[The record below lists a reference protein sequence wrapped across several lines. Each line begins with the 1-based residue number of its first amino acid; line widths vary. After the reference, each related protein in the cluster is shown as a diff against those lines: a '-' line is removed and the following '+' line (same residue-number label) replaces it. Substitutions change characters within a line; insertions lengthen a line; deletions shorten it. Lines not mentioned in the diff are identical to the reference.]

1 MFDIINGVKLCTWY
15 KSRIIL
21 RLNMHDQISK
31 YFRWKS
37 ILFMFLWGWF
47 RNILK
52 DKLQPHDVKAKCLF
66 LKVTKYTFR
75 NRPFHFTLTSC
86 GFNLCLRKGSG
97 KVPVHSIS
105 LLIIHIQLKQ
115 SRALCPDYLYA
126 AEGPVRRSQK
136 RLRKQ
141 RQVSSCTRGKV
152 RSEHGDI

>member
-1 MFDIINGVKLCTWY
+1 MLTQMFDIINGVKLCTWY

-52 DKLQPHDVKAKCLF
+52 DKLKPHDVKAKCLF

-75 NRPFHFTLTSC
+75 NRPFPFHFDVMWFQFVFEERFRESPRSFHFPSDNPYSTKAVTRLVSRLPLRCRRTCQTKPKTLT
-86 GFNLCLRKGSG
+86 KA
-97 KVPVHSIS
+97 KTS
-105 LLIIHIQLKQ
+105 LKLY
-115 SRALCPDYLYA
+115 SR
-126 AEGPVRRSQK
+126 
-136 RLRKQ
+136 
-141 RQVSSCTRGKV
+141 
-152 RSEHGDI
+152 